1 MANHLAIA
9 TVTEALRLR
18 LAGAIGPEVAGAD
31 VAARRP
37 EATDGDAR
45 SQVTIFL
52 YRITPNGAL
61 RNADLPTRGPDPTEV
76 RRRPRAAVD
85 LHYLLSFSGDEEE
98 LVPQRMLGTSLA
110 SLHSAPGLT
119 RAELAAASRG
129 EPWLADSDLA
139 EDLESVNFFPGDLSL
154 DDMSKV
160 WSTFLQVPYRLSVAY
175 GASVVLIEAP
185 VATREPLPVQQG
197 GVDAVA
203 ARQPVIDRVRPGG
216 GEGAAGAPA
225 ELEILGRHLRGPSTA
240 VRVDGGEPR
249 PVTTVTDTRIVVP
262 ATGLAAGIHVVQVV
276 HRVAIGVPPVP
287 HDAVESA
294 GVSFVLRPVV
304 TATFEPDPGP
314 PPDPAAGA
322 VVVEFAPPLTAGQRV
337 VLMLNEHLDPAP
349 SGRALGFHRL
359 EPEAAPPGGA
369 ATLRFPRGTVPAGTY
384 LVRVQVDGAESTL
397 DFHRGATPPSAPTPR
412 VTLP

>member
-18 LAGAIGPEVAGAD
+18 LAGAIGAEVAGAD

-37 EATDGDAR
+37 QATDGDAR

-52 YRITPNGAL
+52 YRITPNAAL
-61 RNADLPTRGPDPTEV
+61 RNEDLPTRGSDPTEV

-85 LHYLLSFSGDEEE
+85 LHYLLSFSGDEEQ

-110 SLHSAPGLT
+110 ALHSAPGLS
-119 RAELAAASRG
+119 RAELAAASQG
-129 EPWLADSDLA
+129 EPWLTESDLA
-139 EDLESVNFFPGDLSL
+139 EELESVHFSPGDLSL

-203 ARQPVIDRVRPGG
+203 ARQPVVDRVRPGG
-216 GEGAAGAPA
+216 GDAAAGAPS
-225 ELEILGRHLRGPSTA
+225 ELEVLGRNLRGPSTA
-240 VRVDGGEPR
+240 VRFDGGDPR

-262 ATGLAAGIHVVQVV
+262 AAGLPAGVHVVQVV
-276 HRVAIGVPPVP
+276 HRVAIGVPPLP

-294 GVSFVLRPVV
+294 GVSFVLRPAV
-304 TATFEPDPGP
+304 TATFEPAAGP
-314 PPDPAAGA
+314 SPDPAAGA
-322 VVVEFAPPLTAGQRV
+322 VVVEFAPSLAAGQRV
-337 VLMLNEHLDPAP
+337 VLMLNEHLDPLP
-349 SGRALGFHRL
+349 SGRTLGFHRL
-359 EPEAAPPGGA
+359 EPEAVPSAGA
-369 ATLRFPRGTVPAGTY
+369 TTLRFRRGTVPAGTY

-397 DFHRGATPPSAPTPR
+397 DLRRGGTPPSAPTPQ